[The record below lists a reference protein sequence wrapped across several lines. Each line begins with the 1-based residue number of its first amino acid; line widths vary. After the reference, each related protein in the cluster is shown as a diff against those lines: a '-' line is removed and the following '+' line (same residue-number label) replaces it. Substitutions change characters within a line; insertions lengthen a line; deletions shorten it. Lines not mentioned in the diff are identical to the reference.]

1 MFILDDANSAA
12 AGLPNQYGVDDIP
25 VIIQDKDIGPDGEL
39 VLEDDGNE
47 IGLLGSTILVNGT
60 K

>member
-1 MFILDDANSAA
+1 
-12 AGLPNQYGVDDIP
+12 